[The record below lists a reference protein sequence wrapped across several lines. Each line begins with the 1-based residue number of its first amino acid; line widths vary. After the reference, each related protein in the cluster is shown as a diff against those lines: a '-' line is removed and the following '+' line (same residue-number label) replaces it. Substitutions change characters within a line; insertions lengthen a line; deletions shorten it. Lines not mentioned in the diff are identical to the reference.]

1 MSIKHAILGLL
12 AAGPAHGY
20 ALKAAFERDVAPRIS
35 LNYGQVYTTLARLE
49 EAGMVTPEVVE
60 QEKQRDKQVYALTEA
75 GRKELHKW
83 LSTPIEHD
91 RDPRNETYLKLMLAR
106 RLPGADPLQVLAV
119 ERRECFEQLHDVTIE
134 RDQAE
139 QEGAGPARLLPLELA
154 ALRLEAFLKWL
165 DRCEEIFT
173 REAKP

>member
-12 AAGPAHGY
+12 ARGPAHGY
-20 ALKAAFERDVAPRIS
+20 ALKAAFERDVAP
-35 LNYGQVYTTLARLE
+35 LNYGQVHTSLARLE
-49 EAGMVTPEVVE
+49 EAGMVTREVVE

-75 GRKELHKW
+75 GRKELHEW
-83 LSTPIEHD
+83 LSTPTEHD
-91 RDPRNETYLKLMLAR
+91 LDLRNETYLKLMLAR

-119 ERRECFEQLHDVTIE
+119 ERRACFKQLHNVTIE

-154 ALRLEAFLKWL
+154 TLRLEAFLKWL
-165 DRCEEIFT
+165 DRCEE
-173 REAKP
+173 

>member
-12 AAGPAHGY
+12 ARGPAHGY
-20 ALKAAFERDVAPRIS
+20 DLKALFEGEVAPQVS
-35 LNYGQVYTTLARLE
+35 LNYGQVHQTLERLRE
-49 EAGMVTPEVVE
+49 DGLVTPEVDSQDVRR
-60 QEKQRDKQVYALTEA
+60 KVYYSLTDA
-75 GRKELHKW
+75 GRRELDEW
-83 LSTPIEHD
+83 LATPIEHD

-106 RLPGADPLQVLAV
+106 RLPGADPLQVVAV
-119 ERRECFEQLHDVTIE
+119 ERRKCFEELHDVTIE

-139 QEGAGPARLLPLELA
+139 QEGAGIARLLPLELA